1 MGKRMT
7 AVKRRAQIAML
18 RSRDGADC
26 WLCGEEML
34 FPEVRRIHPWLATI
48 DHVYPLA
55 MGGTNRSDNLKLAHL
70 SCNTKRGTGSR
81 IRSDPNGN
89 PDHRFY
95 VNGRRFRATRY
106 WEMFK
111 TLDADWMLA

>member
-1 MGKRMT
+1 
-7 AVKRRAQIAML
+7 
-18 RSRDGADC
+18 
-26 WLCGEEML
+26 ML
-34 FPEVRRIHPWLATI
+34 FPERRGHQRELATI

-55 MGGTNRSDNLKLAHL
+55 LGGTNRMDNLKLAHRA
-70 SCNTKRGTGSR
+70 CNSSRGVGSR
-81 IRSDPNGN
+81 VRSDPNGN

-111 TLDADWMLA
+111 RIGDDGLLP